1 MTGPLR
7 LAAAVAVVGAA
18 VAASLGGGGPACGGD
33 LLSAASLVGDN
44 GNQASSTKD
53 TNGSVPLTQT
63 DPKPVTES
71 TNRKSD
77 LNSNKIERPDKE
89 MKETETSPVYT
100 AVSAKADNTSSKE
113 GGSSADVKMTEEVSA
128 ENDHDTAMENNEII
142 EKV

>member
-1 MTGPLR
+1 MSFCCCFFVHNMMPHKLTLDCFPCTVK
-7 LAAAVAVVGAA
+7 AK
-18 VAASLGGGGPACGGD
+18 PFD

-44 GNQASSTKD
+44 GNKASSTKD

-113 GGSSADVKMTEEVSA
+113 GGSSPDVQMTKEVSA

>member
-1 MTGPLR
+1 MKAKPF
-7 LAAAVAVVGAA
+7 
-18 VAASLGGGGPACGGD
+18 D

-53 TNGSVPLTQT
+53 TNGSVPLSTE
-63 DPKPVTES
+63 PKPVTKS

-77 LNSNKIERPDKE
+77 LNSSKIERPIEE

-113 GGSSADVKMTEEVSA
+113 GGSSPDVKMTEEVSA